1 VLDWSFEIFGEFP
14 EGLRRIS
21 RNFAVYS
28 AANSEMVKTQCPSG
42 NTLFYYSALWF
53 GFSGPPRSL
62 AHGFAEEVAWN
73 VEQGGTPFV
82 RPCGIVKS
90 LDGNL
95 DDLVTR
101 VHFDPDLSVA
111 EFDLVAPTVFAT
123 DYRMGHLFSSIFQW
137 VNPAVLAW
145 TRTFVLPWRDIVVVP
160 SQSRLDVQTK
170 GCAACEALSL
180 GTASVASYHVGLGH
194 GLVQEDQ
201 AFGIKT
207 VLFSLPLLPGGGH
220 IRPFLFLGENG
231 FFIGDLVPVIEPP
244 QAVDAALAITLGDQA
259 VPDLLQRQ
267 VTPRATRPSATARSM
282 PSLPWAS

>member
-1 VLDWSFEIFGEFP
+1 LALRISDNFHRRPAGPKPVRHHHFRADTAVQRPSGYVLDWSFEIFGEFP

-160 SQSRLDVQTK
+160 SQSRLDVWSAPT
-170 GCAACEALSL
+170 EWSSL
-180 GTASVASYHVGLGH
+180 NV
-194 GLVQEDQ
+194 
-201 AFGIKT
+201 
-207 VLFSLPLLPGGGH
+207 
-220 IRPFLFLGENG
+220 
-231 FFIGDLVPVIEPP
+231 
-244 QAVDAALAITLGDQA
+244 
-259 VPDLLQRQ
+259 
-267 VTPRATRPSATARSM
+267 SA
-282 PSLPWAS
+282 